1 MCAVCVARS
10 HTFNSEMHKMRKK
23 YLNEHRWRASA
34 CSWYRNNGNGID
46 KCDRKQTCWMPSRPD
61 HSILMFNHI
70 FLSIFLFFIA
80 ISALIMSG
88 MNETVDDRRLEC
100 VERCGMIFSPCIYIY
115 ICICSWTKQRC
126 NKKRWNN
133 MIPLTHTFWLV
144 ASSCETHLTNSSRM
158 IVF

>member
-1 MCAVCVARS
+1 
-10 HTFNSEMHKMRKK
+10 
-23 YLNEHRWRASA
+23 
-34 CSWYRNNGNGID
+34 
-46 KCDRKQTCWMPSRPD
+46 MPSRPD

-115 ICICSWTKQRC
+115 IYAYALEL
-126 NKKRWNN
+126 NKGAIKRDE
-133 MIPLTHTFWLV
+133 IT
-144 ASSCETHLTNSSRM
+144 
-158 IVF
+158 